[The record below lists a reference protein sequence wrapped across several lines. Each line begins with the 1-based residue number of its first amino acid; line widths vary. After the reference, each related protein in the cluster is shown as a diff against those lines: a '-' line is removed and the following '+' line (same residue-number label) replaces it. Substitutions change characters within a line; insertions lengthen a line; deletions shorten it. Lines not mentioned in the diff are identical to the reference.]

1 MTIENKLK
9 EMIIARYGTVVN
21 FTTQAGLPNSTLAS
35 IMNRG
40 VNNAS
45 IQNIVIICKMLGISA
60 DALADG
66 KIVPVTPVDYE
77 NCAELSDLIAGL
89 AENIK
94 IRPDLMLDGQILTAH
109 EKRDLCDVLAFSLSH
124 LRDLRSLE

>member
-21 FTTQAGLPNSTLAS
+21 FTTQAGLPNSTVAS

-109 EKRDLCDVLAFSLSH
+109 EKRDLCDVLEFSLSH